1 MKTYLFFLATL
12 LATAFAA
19 RVGAQSPNN
28 VNQSQ
33 VDENIARKFA
43 SAVSNGDVMIGV
55 FELPEAGKPPVALK
69 SGVVPEALPGYSEA
83 IIAHNLIKMNLVTA
97 IKGNFDNVI
106 FVKRINP
113 TLSRLNGYVPPQ
125 IIPYS
130 GTTWI
135 VIVRKATGSAKGSAK
150 EWVAGAT
157 AQGKGFL
164 NENTLFEFAEEAYGA
179 LCLEWSDQF
188 DKPADLKMASREV
201 VSDLKTIVQAVNPS
215 RKESPEQLK
224 TDQGKAAAALSSPYG
239 KAIGKAAL
247 NQ

>member
-1 MKTYLFFLATL
+1 MKTYLFFLAAL
-12 LATAFAA
+12 LATAFVT
-19 RVGAQSPNN
+19 RVSAQSQHN
-28 VNQSQ
+28 VNQVQ
-33 VDENIARKFA
+33 VDENIAKKFA

-55 FELPEAGKPPVALK
+55 FKLPEMGEPPLALK
-69 SGVVPEALPGYSEA
+69 SGVIPEAQPGFAEA
-83 IIAHNLIKMNLVTA
+83 VTGYGLIKLNLVTA

-113 TLSRLNGYVPPQ
+113 TLSRLSGYVPPQ
-125 IIPYS
+125 ITPLS

-135 VIVRKATGSAKGSAK
+135 VIVRKATGSAKGPAR

-157 AQGKGFL
+157 AKGKGFL
-164 NENTLFEFAEEAYGA
+164 NENTLFEFAEESYGA
-179 LCLEWSDQF
+179 LCLEWSDKF
-188 DKPADLKMASREV
+188 EKPADLKMATREV
-201 VSDLKTIVQAVNPS
+201 VTDLKTIVQAANPS

-224 TDQGKAAAALSSPYG
+224 TNQGKAAAALSSPYG